1 MVSSHS
7 LMKKKSRTITPAILL
22 DHMRG
27 METRLQGEM
36 KDMGTGMKGLR
47 TEMQAME
54 SRLTRKMDGLEYQI
68 DAVAERLDSVEIH
81 LHEEKKL
88 NHERR
93 ITRLE
98 GHTGLL
104 AA

>member
-1 MVSSHS
+1 
-7 LMKKKSRTITPAILL
+7 MKKKIRSITPAILL

-27 METRLQGEM
+27 METRLQSQMTGMETSLRGEM
-36 KDMGTGMKGLR
+36 KGM
-47 TEMQAME
+47 EF
-54 SRLTRKMDGLEYQI
+54 RLTRRMDGHEHQL
-68 DAVAERLDSVEIH
+68 DAIADRLDQVEIH
-81 LHEEKKL
+81 LHEERKL

-98 GHTGLL
+98 RHTGLL

>member
-1 MVSSHS
+1 
-7 LMKKKSRTITPAILL
+7 
-22 DHMRG
+22 MRG

-47 TEMQAME
+47 IDMQAME
-54 SRLTRKMDGLEYQI
+54 SRLTRKMTGLEFQI
-68 DAVAERLDSVEIH
+68 DAIAERLDDVEIH
-81 LHEEKKL
+81 LHEKRKL

-93 ITRLE
+93 ITALE
-98 GHTGLL
+98 RHTGLL